1 MSTLT
6 AAELTAVYTD
16 LHAHPELAFA
26 EHRTAGLVAER
37 LGAAG
42 YAVHERIGGTGVV
55 GVLANGDGPTVLLRA
70 DMDGLPVAERTGLP
84 YASTDTATLP
94 DGHETRT
101 MHACGHDVHV
111 TCLLGAAAH
120 LAAHREEWSGTL
132 QVLFQPAEE
141 VGAGAAAMV
150 EDGLYERVGTPDV
163 VLGQHVMPL
172 PVGTVNLTPGTA
184 MAAADSMRIVLHGKG
199 GHGSSPEGAVD
210 PVLMAAATIQR
221 LQGIVSREVGAR
233 EAAVVTV
240 GSVRAGTQAN
250 IIPDRAELLVNVRT
264 FDEAVRERV
273 LAAIH
278 RIVDAEAVASGA
290 PRSPEYEQVSTFGPT
305 VNDPGAAART
315 GAALERTLEARRTT
329 IEAAGGRPAV
339 VALPPLAGS
348 EDVGELA
355 TAAGVPLVYWFL
367 GGSDAA
373 LFEGFDPSTA
383 SMGNLPEAVA
393 PNHSPFFA
401 PVPAPTLE
409 LGVDLLVAAAREWLG
424 RQRPA

>member
-26 EHRTAGLVAER
+26 EHRTAGIVAER

-42 YAVHERIGGTGVV
+42 FAVHERIGGTGVV

-94 DGHETRT
+94 
-101 MHACGHDVHV
+101 
-111 TCLLGAAAH
+111 AAH

-150 EDGLYERVGTPDV
+150 DDGLYERVGTPDV

-373 LFEGFDPSTA
+373 LFEGFDPLTA

>member
-1 MSTLT
+1 MSSMGTLT
-6 AAELTAVYTD
+6 TAELTAIYTD

-26 EHRTAGLVAER
+26 EHRTAGIVAER

-42 YAVHERIGGTGVV
+42 FEVHEGIGGTGVV

-70 DMDGLPVAERTGLP
+70 DMDGLPVAERTDLP

-94 DGHETRT
+94 DGHETPT

-111 TCLLGAAAH
+111 VCLQGAAAH
-120 LAAHREEWSGTL
+120 LAEHRGEWSGTL

-141 VGAGAAAMV
+141 VGEGARAMV
-150 EDGLYERVGTPDV
+150 DDGLYTRVGTPDI
-163 VLGQHVMPL
+163 VLGQHVMPF

-199 GHGSSPEGAVD
+199 GHGSTPEATID

-221 LQGIVSREVGAR
+221 LQGIVSREIGAR

-250 IIPDRAELLVNVRT
+250 VIPDRAELLVNVRT
-264 FDEAVRERV
+264 LDAGVRERV
-273 LAAIH
+273 LAAIR

-290 PRSPEYEQVSTFGPT
+290 PQAPEYEQVATFDLA
-305 VNDPGAAART
+305 VNDPDASART
-315 GAALERTLEARRTT
+315 HAVLARALESRRET

-339 VALPPLAGS
+339 IALPSGTGS
-348 EDVGELA
+348 EDVGDLA
-355 TAAGVPLVYWFL
+355 TAAGAPLVYWNL
-367 GGSDAA
+367 GGFDAT
-373 LFEGFDPSTA
+373 LFGGFDPSTA
-383 SMGNLPEAVA
+383 GVGSLPEGVA

-401 PVPAPTLE
+401 PVPQPTLD

-424 RQRPA
+424 